1 MADHRAFF
9 ALLEGERNDES
20 IAAVLREGSE
30 VYVEDTRTLVLE
42 AQREGLIPDDH
53 DAGLLALG
61 ILGAV
66 SHYSLY
72 LRTGR
77 IDLGVDELA
86 RFAGDWV
93 VRSVGGE
100 VPVGDSSH

>member
-1 MADHRAFF
+1 VYAQDTMALIVD
-9 ALLEGERNDES
+9 
-20 IAAVLREGSE
+20 
-30 VYVEDTRTLVLE
+30 

-53 DAGLLALG
+53 DPELLALG
-61 ILGAV
+61 VLGAV

-77 IDLGVDELA
+77 IDLGVEELA
-86 RFAGDWV
+86 HFAGDWV

-100 VPVGDSSH
+100 VPVADRSR